1 MVKIVG
7 YTSGIFDL
15 FHKGHENYLQ
25 QCKQHCDYLI
35 VGVDTDSRAKA
46 LKGEGRPIENA
57 SIRMYHVKEH
67 CDLVFE
73 KVHSSRI
80 YVEMFKP
87 AILFRS
93 FDGGKPI
100 LHSSL
105 KTLFFPYTAGISTTI
120 IISTSKV
127 TNLK

>member
-1 MVKIVG
+1 MVEIVG

-25 QCKQHCDYLI
+25 LCRQYCDYLI
-35 VGVDTDSRAKA
+35 VGVDSDSRTKA

-57 SIRMYHVKEH
+57 SIRMKHVKEH

-73 KVHSSRI
+73 KLYPSRI
-80 YVEMFKP
+80 YFEMFKP

-100 LHSSL
+100 IHSDL
-105 KTLFFPYTAGISTTI
+105 KTLFFPYTVGISTTI
-120 IISTSKV
+120 IISTGKITNSK
-127 TNLK
+127 

>member
-1 MVKIVG
+1 MMEIVG

-15 FHKGHENYLQ
+15 FHKGHQNYLQ
-25 QCKQHCDYLI
+25 LCKQHCDYLI
-35 VGVDTDSRAKA
+35 VGVDTDLRAKN

-57 SIRMYHVKEH
+57 SIRMNHVKEH

-73 KVHSSRI
+73 KFHPSRI
-80 YVEMFKP
+80 YVEIFKP

-100 LHSSL
+100 IHSDL
-105 KTLFFPYTAGISTTI
+105 KTLLFPYTAGISTTI
-120 IISTSKV
+120 LISTGKV
-127 TNLK
+127 TNHK